1 MRSDRPF
8 RTGWPPVSGR
18 SALLSL
24 LSPIAVLAACGP
36 SDAHRDA
43 IRSKTAGGTI
53 ADTVDGFAT
62 GISTSEARFAG
73 NITGF
78 REPESVRYDPDQDVF
93 FVSNMFGLGSLKD
106 GNGFIS
112 KVSAANPEDA
122 RPLVQGGKNG
132 AVLDAPKGMALH
144 GDTLWVADIDKVRAF
159 SKTTGQPLF
168 TVDFTALNA
177 TFLNDVAV
185 APDGNIYITDT
196 SILFNPDGSTSHPA
210 VDKIFVIR
218 NVSRRMGTVADQ
230 GDRFGRPNGI
240 AWDAT
245 HSRFLVVSFGAPTVL
260 SWTPGA
266 LKPPTTVATGAGQ
279 FDGVVALPD
288 GRALVSSWA
297 DSSLFVLDG
306 DSLTRVV
313 AGGLPT
319 PADLHVDRRTN
330 TIAIPLS
337 SQNEVVFYTMPR
349 AR

>member
-1 MRSDRPF
+1 MRSIRFLLPSLAAAALAAGCASSPRAAVSTSVTQVTRVTRATRVATVEGF
-8 RTGWPPVSGR
+8 RT
-18 SALLSL
+18 
-24 LSPIAVLAACGP
+24 
-36 SDAHRDA
+36 
-43 IRSKTAGGTI
+43 
-53 ADTVDGFAT
+53 
-62 GISTSEARFAG
+62 
-73 NITGF
+73 
-78 REPESVRYDPDQDVF
+78 PESVLYDPAQDVWY
-93 FVSNMFGLGSLKD
+93 VSNINGQPLDHD
-106 GNGFIS
+106 GNGYISRLASDGTVRDSMFI
-112 KVSAANPEDA
+112 A
-122 RPLVQGGKNG
+122 GGRNG
-132 AVLDAPKGMALH
+132 VALDAPKGMAIT

-297 DSSLFVLDG
+297 DSSVSVLDG
-306 DSLTRVV
+306 SSLTRLISDVP
-313 AGGLPT
+313 A
-319 PADLHVDRRTN
+319 PADIGLDAQHMRLG
-330 TIAIPLS
+330 IPLFTS
-337 SQNEVVFYTMPR
+337 GKVEFWQLQ
-349 AR
+349 